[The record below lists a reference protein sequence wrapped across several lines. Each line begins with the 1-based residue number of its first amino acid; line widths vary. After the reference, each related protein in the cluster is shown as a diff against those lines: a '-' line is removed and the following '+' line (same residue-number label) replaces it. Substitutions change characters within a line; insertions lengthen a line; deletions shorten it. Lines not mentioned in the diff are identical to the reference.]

1 MAFRLLLDE
10 NLEHE
15 LRHRLESLGH
25 DVEHVDEARELG
37 KGAEDETIVRY
48 AADTDRIL
56 CTHDDD
62 FVTGPVPTDSSG
74 IVFLPDQ
81 TMSSREIATAL
92 DAVAATYPQS
102 AIEGVETVGREWL

>member
-1 MAFRLLLDE
+1 MTFRLLLDE

-25 DVEHVDEARELG
+25 DVEHVDEASELG
-37 KGAEDETIVRY
+37 KGAEDQTIARY

-81 TMSSREIATAL
+81 TMSSREIASAI
-92 DAVAATYPQS
+92 DAVAAAYPQS